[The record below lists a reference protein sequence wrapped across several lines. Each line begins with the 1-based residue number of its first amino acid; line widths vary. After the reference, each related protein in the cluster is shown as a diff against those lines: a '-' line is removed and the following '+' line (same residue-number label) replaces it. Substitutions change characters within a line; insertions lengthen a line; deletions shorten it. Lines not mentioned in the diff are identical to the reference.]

1 MRLGPLKYL
10 HKTEPALRK
19 PKYAT
24 WNVCSIGKPS
34 YGQRQPREKTSLG
47 SERKKKMSGLETR
60 VTNLEEQV
68 GGIRETVA
76 VIQTEQKYTV
86 GALGRIE
93 ERLDEMRERSLWSL
107 VGALKHPQTLI
118 MILTVL
124 GGLMGNNAM
133 LAMAESMA
141 EANAAETVDIPGQ

>member
-1 MRLGPLKYL
+1 
-10 HKTEPALRK
+10 
-19 PKYAT
+19 
-24 WNVCSIGKPS
+24 
-34 YGQRQPREKTSLG
+34 
-47 SERKKKMSGLETR
+47 MSGLELR

-93 ERLDEMRERSLWSL
+93 ERLDEMRDRSLWSL
-107 VGALKHPQTLI
+107 AAALKHPQTLI

-124 GGLMGNNAM
+124 GGLLGNNAL
-133 LAMAESMA
+133 LAMADTIA
-141 EANAAETVDIPGQ
+141 DANASETVDIAGE

>member
-1 MRLGPLKYL
+1 
-10 HKTEPALRK
+10 
-19 PKYAT
+19 
-24 WNVCSIGKPS
+24 
-34 YGQRQPREKTSLG
+34 
-47 SERKKKMSGLETR
+47 MSGLETR

-93 ERLDEMRERSLWSL
+93 ERLDEMRTRSLWSL
-107 VGALKHPQTLI
+107 AGALKHPQTLI

-133 LAMAESMA
+133 IAMAEAMA

>member
-1 MRLGPLKYL
+1 
-10 HKTEPALRK
+10 
-19 PKYAT
+19 
-24 WNVCSIGKPS
+24 
-34 YGQRQPREKTSLG
+34 
-47 SERKKKMSGLETR
+47 MSGLEAR

-93 ERLDEMRERSLWSL
+93 ERLDEMRTRSLWSL
-107 VGALKHPQTLI
+107 AGALKHPQTII

-133 LAMAESMA
+133 IAMAEAMA

>member
-1 MRLGPLKYL
+1 
-10 HKTEPALRK
+10 
-19 PKYAT
+19 
-24 WNVCSIGKPS
+24 
-34 YGQRQPREKTSLG
+34 
-47 SERKKKMSGLETR
+47 MSGLETR

-93 ERLDEMRERSLWSL
+93 ERLDEMRTRSLWSL
-107 VGALKHPQTLI
+107 AGALKHPQTII

-133 LAMAESMA
+133 IAMAESMA